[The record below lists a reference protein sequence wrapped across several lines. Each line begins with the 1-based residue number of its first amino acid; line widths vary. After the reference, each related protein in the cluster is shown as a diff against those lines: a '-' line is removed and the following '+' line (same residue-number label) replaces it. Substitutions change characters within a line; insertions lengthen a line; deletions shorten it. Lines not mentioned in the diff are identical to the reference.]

1 MLLPVHGH
9 EGLGKGKEWIGKASS
24 LHLKCYA
31 SSGREEGR
39 IHNSPPGDFVLAKRP
54 LCFIGRERSFRFR
67 NRRLFAEEL
76 GLGGQ
81 GMVASLLGRPS
92 NFSDTCYGLVSPCW
106 QKQREDRAY
115 LRIFH
120 EPRRVSEDPNST
132 LGWEGRLQHFKRH
145 KRLLSEWLFGFYLF
159 LGAVS
164 VAVPGLLG
172 RWQFKHHWLW
182 WMLVLTAVVFAVML
196 LCLLGDRKAKQHY
209 ASDWQVIKDDERKQ
223 ELGDK
228 RNKELEDAE
237 KKACAAEQ
245 QAKIATRNPHTL

>member
-1 MLLPVHGH
+1 MPPREEKKEEYTTLRQEILYWQSVRFVLLGASAAFVSGIV
-9 EGLGKGKEWIGKASS
+9 GFLQKNSDSVGKEWWPLFSAGLLIFLILATGLSRHAGRNNAKIG
-24 LHLKCYA
+24 
-31 SSGREEGR
+31 
-39 IHNSPPGDFVLAKRP
+39 
-54 LCFIGRERSFRFR
+54 
-67 NRRLFAEEL
+67 
-76 GLGGQ
+76 
-81 GMVASLLGRPS
+81 
-92 NFSDTCYGLVSPCW
+92 
-106 QKQREDRAY
+106 AY